1 MTVVPPISR
10 IESRIAAIHTRF
22 VPGTAAPGSLDSTA
36 SAGFVS
42 EFVSPGAPAGFDPF
56 GAAYQTAVAAAAA
69 ERARSAMYAA
79 AGTYG
84 AGGSSSYAWS
94 GPTIVPASSFV
105 LGPNPGASV
114 GRIGGFGPMPVPEEL
129 AAYGNGQLPE
139 TTMEPVGQSGH
150 RLWGPA
156 AQAWRSAVDAARA
169 DGIDL
174 TITDSY
180 RNYDQQVDLV
190 NRKGLYSQGG
200 YGAVPGT
207 SNHGWG
213 LAVDVDVTQQRTLD
227 WMRTNAYRFGFVE
240 AVPREPWHWEF
251 RPQQA

>member
-1 MTVVPPISR
+1 MTIVPPITR
-10 IESRIAAIHTRF
+10 IESRIASITSRF
-22 VPGTAAPGSLDSTA
+22 GVGAGGDATGTAFGSAVVTEFTAPDT
-36 SAGFVS
+36 
-42 EFVSPGAPAGFDPF
+42 PAGFDPF
-56 GAAYQTAVAAAAA
+56 GAKYQEAVAAAAA
-69 ERARSAMYAA
+69 ERARRAMFAA
-79 AGTYG
+79 AATYG
-84 AGGSSSYAWS
+84 PGGSSNYAWT
-94 GPTIVPASSFV
+94 GPTIVPGSTFV
-105 LGPNPGASV
+105 LGPTPGASR

-129 AAYGNGQLPE
+129 AAYGNGQVPTEAL
-139 TTMEPVGQSGH
+139 TPVGQGGH

-156 AQAWRSAVDAARA
+156 AEAWRACVEAARA

-180 RNYDQQVDLV
+180 RTYDQQVDLV

-213 LAVDVDVTQQRTLD
+213 LAVDADVTDQRTLD
-227 WMRTNAYRFGFVE
+227 WMRANAYRFGYVE